1 MYEALLITLP
11 MALGGS
17 LISFLLYKVVHLH
30 DKVETEVKAK
40 PKKTLYKSKRIPLKI
55 VCDEKMTAILRAKA
69 RAQL

>member
-40 PKKTLYKSKRIPLKI
+40 KTLYKSKRIPLKI

>member
-30 DKVETEVKAK
+30 DKVEIKSK

-55 VCDEKMTAILRAKA
+55 VCDEKTVAILRAKA
-69 RAQL
+69 RVS